1 MTTANKA
8 NSGEDRTTP
17 VIILD
22 SNKLPD
28 GFGIPYFAGN
38 GESESEHERR
48 TR

>member
-22 SNKLPD
+22 ANRLPD
-28 GFGIPYFAGN
+28 GWGIEYFAG